1 MHVHNSEDLKA
12 IKKIRQKHKWGRQ
25 LLNIFMKRP
34 HESYM
39 GITGGQPFMKFD
51 IEDRDLVHITQQQL
65 QSKQ

>member
-1 MHVHNSEDLKA
+1 VHVHNSEDLR
-12 IKKIRQKHKWGRQ
+12 KIRQKHKWGCQ
-25 LLNIFMKRP
+25 LLDIFMQRP

-51 IEDRDLVHITQQQL
+51 RGDRELVYITQQQM